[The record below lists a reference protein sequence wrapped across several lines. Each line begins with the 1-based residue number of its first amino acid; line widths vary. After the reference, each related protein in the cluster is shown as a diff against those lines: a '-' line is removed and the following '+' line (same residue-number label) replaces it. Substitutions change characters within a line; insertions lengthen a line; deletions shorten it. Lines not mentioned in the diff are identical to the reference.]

1 MDNKVRRSV
10 VVILAIVFGCLAV
23 ILAVIFPKNTSREM
37 DVFRSQNAPESA
49 ADLSAN
55 LPYESGLFKSDE
67 EYFISDSYFQETAS
81 YQQSVNIRLTSGVKS
96 VDKFKTELPYIC
108 ITFDDS
114 PSGDMEGIFEV
125 LEKYNMRATFFVNGI
140 YIMANPGYLTQI
152 IDKGHTIGNHTYGH
166 LDVTQ
171 ISVERYR
178 WQINAVD
185 EMVFE
190 ETGIHT
196 TLFRP
201 PFGKR
206 KWDYLLTKYT
216 EVMWSVA
223 SNDSFYGSE
232 TVYQNA
238 ILVEKGSIVLFHTAS
253 IDTATLEKICKYY
266 YELGLTSIPVEEML
280 AKNTVEKEGLQALE
294 SMEYYIR

>member
-1 MDNKVRRSV
+1 MENKARTNIII
-10 VVILAIVFGCLAV
+10 ILVAVFICLVV
-23 ILAVIFPKNTSREM
+23 ILAVIFPKN
-37 DVFRSQNAPESA
+37 RSQEMNAFYSGTA
-49 ADLSAN
+49 SVN
-55 LPYESGLFKSDE
+55 TSSSYNTSPYQSGQFKGDYK
-67 EYFISDSYFQETAS
+67 YFLNESYFQETSS

-140 YIMANPGYLTQI
+140 YAIANPGYLTQI

-166 LDVTQ
+166 LDLTQ

-178 WQINAVD
+178 WQINALD
-185 EMVFE
+185 EMVYE

-223 SNDSFYGSE
+223 SNDSFCGSE

-238 ILVEKGSIVLFHTAS
+238 IMVEKGSIILFHTAS
-253 IDTATLEKICKYY
+253 IDIPTLEKICKYY
-266 YELGLTSIPVEEML
+266 YDIGLTSIPVEEML
-280 AKNTVEKEGLQALE
+280 AKYVVEKEGLQALE